1 MDGFWL
7 EAVGLSFAGTSALV
21 WCRLKSSGTLQ
32 KHGLIEQSAD
42 NLRDSLGALCRK
54 KLEQFEEEI
63 IFRIRVGHGRARVG
77 WVEVVTFKP
86 NLL

>member
-1 MDGFWL
+1 MLFNLG
-7 EAVGLSFAGTSALV
+7 V
-21 WCRLKSSGTLQ
+21 R
-32 KHGLIEQSAD
+32 D
-42 NLRDSLGALCRK
+42 NLRDSLGAFCRK
-54 KLEQFEEEI
+54 KLEQLEEDI